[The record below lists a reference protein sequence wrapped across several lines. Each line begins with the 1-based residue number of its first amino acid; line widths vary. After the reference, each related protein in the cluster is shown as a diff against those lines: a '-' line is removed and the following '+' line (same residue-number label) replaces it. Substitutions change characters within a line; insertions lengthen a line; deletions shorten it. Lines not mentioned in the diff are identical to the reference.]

1 MENNYPPGFVPA
13 GPPQSGPIVVPAQPA
28 QAQAAP
34 APEQTPVIEQPQVAA
49 PGQAPAPA
57 AEVNTL
63 PEDNH
68 ALPDLDDAT
77 LTRALEVLSGG
88 RVKSRDELGSYFEA
102 KDKIPTYEA
111 RMAELTAKVDRDPF
125 ASPVSR
131 KINEMLSTGATTNE
145 IENFVRLQ
153 NVDVTKLEPLE
164 AIRMAVKAEN
174 PEFDSALVDAV
185 IAEDYG
191 LGNYIEGEEPT
202 ALDKA
207 RLIKAQKQA
216 VEKINSMKVASET
229 PASVAQAAQQT
240 VAQQQKQ
247 QAYHTVTKSI
257 LDSSKTIDLNV
268 DGDIIQFP
276 VPQAF
281 QTVLEQQ
288 LLQLGMQGQ
297 WSLDEQGAAAAK
309 EMARAMVVA
318 SHFDAI
324 QKSTIEH
331 VKAKALRAAKMD
343 NAGPAPKMGHTPPTQ
358 QPVQPKSTWEKK
370 GMPPPSYF
378 TKSW

>member
-1 MENNYPPGFVPA
+1 MENNYPPGFIPA
-13 GPPQSGPIVVPAQPA
+13 GPAQDSPIAVTTQSVQM
-28 QAQAAP
+28 
-34 APEQTPVIEQPQVAA
+34 EQTPSTQPVIEQPQVAS
-49 PGQAPAPA
+49 PGQAPTQAV
-57 AEVNTL
+57 ETHTL
-63 PEDNH
+63 PEDNPT
-68 ALPDLDDAT
+68 LPDIDDAT

-88 RVKSRDELGSYFEA
+88 RIKSRDELGSYFEA
-102 KDKIPTYEA
+102 KDKLPTYEA
-111 RMAELTAKVDRDPF
+111 RMAELTQKAERDPF
-125 ASPVSR
+125 ASPVAR
-131 KINEMLSTGATTNE
+131 KINEMLSVGATTNE

-153 NVDVTKLEPLE
+153 NVDVAKLEPLE

-191 LGNYIEGEEPT
+191 LGNYIEGEQPT

-216 VEKINSMKVASET
+216 VEKINSMKVLSET

-240 VAQQQKQ
+240 VVQQQKQ
-247 QAYHTVTKSI
+247 QAYQTVTKSI
-257 LDSSKTIDLNV
+257 LGESKIDLNI
-268 DGDIIQFP
+268 DGDVIQFP
-276 VPQAF
+276 IPQAF

-324 QKSTIEH
+324 QKATIEH
-331 VKAKALRAAKMD
+331 IKAKAFRAAKLD

-358 QPVQPKSTWEKK
+358 QPAQAQTTWEKN
-370 GMPPPSYF
+370 GWPNPS
-378 TKSW
+378 KLIKD